1 MVAIN
6 NNLTEKFK
14 ILSSKNSL
22 EQNDELFAELFAL
35 MNSNVENNEEKNLL
49 KNIMVEPTDKTK
61 DELSVI
67 PNQIK
72 EQSNTSESFNTD
84 NELELAKSL
93 IKIFYKEFGI
103 DDSASQPKANENPKT
118 INQLHINIDGIK
130 KKITKSILQNEKKSN
145 EMTNQKNESEK
156 DFKLSENIILKIEK
170 KKPTESKLKQEKLDN
185 FFKSNKT
192 NNFDSLTSHKKQEP
206 YEKEKINKNLNVI
219 QNSSLI
225 EKKTKKKN
233 KQFSKNIK
241 NTNENL
247 NLSINENK
255 SFIKTDSNFVQK
267 IQNPRENKI
276 SVKKETVEK
285 NEFKLSENKQ
295 TFSNQ
300 NGKEF
305 LNLLE
310 SSWGEKF
317 SQIVKNSLKNG
328 ISKVEIELKPH
339 NLGKLNL
346 EVSLKNNKTF
356 INISSEN
363 QEVLN
368 ILNENLP
375 RFTEII
381 EKESKS
387 FSSLFNNDGHQ
398 NSSFNGNNKKDNLVS
413 QENLKTKK
421 EGSDSEV
428 NKISNHNIDV
438 NA

>member
-6 NNLTEKFK
+6 NNLTEKFT

-49 KNIMVEPTDKTK
+49 KNIMVEPTDKTT
-61 DELSVI
+61 DELLVK

-72 EQSNTSESFNTD
+72 EQSNPSESFHTD

-93 IKIFYKEFGI
+93 INIFYKEFGI
-103 DDSASQPKANENPKT
+103 DDSPSIPKANENPKI
-118 INQLHINIDGIK
+118 INQLNINIDGIK
-130 KKITKSILQNEKKSN
+130 KKITKSTSQNEKSN

-170 KKPTESKLKQEKLDN
+170 KKSTESKPKSEKLDI

-192 NNFDSLTSHKKQEP
+192 NNFDSLISHKKQEP
-206 YEKEKINKNLNVI
+206 FEKEKINKNLNVI

-233 KQFSKNIK
+233 KQLSKNIK

-255 SFIKTDSNFVQK
+255 SFIKTDSNLVQR

-276 SVKKETVEK
+276 SVKKETVGK
-285 NEFKLSENKQ
+285 NEVKLSENKQ

-328 ISKVEIELKPH
+328 INKVEIELKPH

-387 FSSLFNNDGHQ
+387 FSSLINNDGHQ

-413 QENLKTKK
+413 QENLKNKK
-421 EGSDSEV
+421 ETSDSEV

>member
-103 DDSASQPKANENPKT
+103 DDSSSLPKANENPKT
-118 INQLHINIDGIK
+118 INQFNINIDGIK
-130 KKITKSILQNEKKSN
+130 KEITKSTSQNEKKPN

-156 DFKLSENIILKIEK
+156 DLKLSENIILKIEK

-233 KQFSKNIK
+233 KQLIKTIK

-255 SFIKTDSNFVQK
+255 SLIKTDSNLVQK
-267 IQNPRENKI
+267 IQNPREHKI

-328 ISKVEIELKPH
+328 INKVEIELKPH

-398 NSSFNGNNKKDNLVS
+398 NNSFNGNNKKGNLVS
-413 QENLKTKK
+413 QENLKNKK
-421 EGSDSEV
+421 EASDSDV

>member
-35 MNSNVENNEEKNLL
+35 MNSNFENNEEKNLL
-49 KNIMVEPTDKTK
+49 KNIMVEPTDKTT
-61 DELSVI
+61 DELSVK

-72 EQSNTSESFNTD
+72 EQSNPSESFNAD

-103 DDSASQPKANENPKT
+103 DDSSSLPKANENPKT
-118 INQLHINIDGIK
+118 INQLNINIDGIK
-130 KKITKSILQNEKKSN
+130 TKITKSTSQNEKKPN

-170 KKPTESKLKQEKLDN
+170 KKSTENKLKSGKLDI

-192 NNFDSLTSHKKQEP
+192 NNFDSLINHKKQEP
-206 YEKEKINKNLNVI
+206 FEKEKINKNLNVI

-328 ISKVEIELKPH
+328 INKLEIELKPH

-387 FSSLFNNDGHQ
+387 FSSLFNNDGNQ

-413 QENLKTKK
+413 QENLKNKK

>member
-35 MNSNVENNEEKNLL
+35 MNSNFENNEEKNLL
-49 KNIMVEPTDKTK
+49 KNIMVEPTDKTT
-61 DELSVI
+61 DELLVK

-72 EQSNTSESFNTD
+72 EQSNPSESFNTD

-103 DDSASQPKANENPKT
+103 DDSSSLPKANENPKT
-118 INQLHINIDGIK
+118 INQLNINIDGIK
-130 KKITKSILQNEKKSN
+130 KKITKSTSQNEKKPN

-170 KKPTESKLKQEKLDN
+170 KKSTESKLKSEKLDI

-192 NNFDSLTSHKKQEP
+192 NNFDSLISHKKQEP
-206 YEKEKINKNLNVI
+206 FEKEKINKNLNVI

-398 NSSFNGNNKKDNLVS
+398 NGNFNGNNKKDNLVS
-413 QENLKTKK
+413 QENLKNKK
-421 EGSDSEV
+421 EVSDSEV